1 MMREKIIQSGFYII
15 PILYLVGLIGMLL
28 FKSFFIQCTPFL
40 LLLCFV
46 LILLADKEKGADK
59 TRLIILAV
67 AAGYAI
73 ELVGVGTGKIFG
85 IYWYGE
91 SLGPKMAGVPPLIG
105 INWCMLLLG
114 ASSLVSHLLY
124 EKSIL
129 LKSFLTAGLMTM
141 LDFCMEP
148 VCDVLDMWYW
158 GAGEAGLRNFFVWY
172 AFSVF
177 LSLVYFAM
185 GFRFSNPIAMLVFGL
200 QLVFFS
206 ALWALHAA
214 NIFL

>member
-1 MMREKIIQSGFYII
+1 MMRDKLIQSGFYVI
-15 PILYLVGLIGMLL
+15 PILYTVGVLGMLL
-28 FKSFFIQCTPFL
+28 YKSFFIHCTPIL
-40 LLLCFV
+40 LLLCFAW
-46 LILLADKEKGADK
+46 ILLADKETGTDK
-59 TRLIILAV
+59 TRLIILAIS
-67 AAGYAI
+67 AGYAI

-85 IYWYGE
+85 MYWYGE
-91 SLGPKMAGVPPLIG
+91 SLGPKISGVPPLIG

-114 ASSLVSHLLY
+114 ASSLVSHSLH

-129 LKSFLTAGLMTM
+129 LKSFLTAGLMTI

-158 GAGEAGLRNFFVWY
+158 GAGEAGLRNFIVWY
-172 AFSVF
+172 AFSML
-177 LSLVYFAM
+177 LSLIYFAM
-185 GFRFSNPIAMLVFGL
+185 GFRLTNAIAMLVFGL

-206 ALWALHAA
+206 VLWALHAT